1 MLLVTAHEYNTPL
14 SNRTKKLINQPTV
27 DQTYQTTNQTT
38 NQLHG
43 AVLPEK
49 LTVPKLIKIYTAFC
63 GMKLTKLE
71 NYQLLADH
79 KSYSVLLSEGHLYL

>member
-1 MLLVTAHEYNTPL
+1 MY
-14 SNRTKKLINQPTV
+14 QP
-27 DQTYQTTNQTT
+27 T

-49 LTVPKLIKIYTAFC
+49 LTVPKLIMKYTAFY
-63 GMKLTKLE
+63 GMKLAKLE

-79 KSYSVLLSEGHLYL
+79 KAYSVLLSGGHLYL

>member
-1 MLLVTAHEYNTPL
+1 VEQTF
-14 SNRTKKLINQPTV
+14 QP
-27 DQTYQTTNQTT
+27 TNQTT

-49 LTVPKLIKIYTAFC
+49 LTIPKLIKKYTAFY
-63 GMKLTKLE
+63 GMKLAKLE

-79 KSYSVLLSEGHLYL
+79 KAYSVLLSGGHLYL